1 MTEVFMEQEPL
12 YKQGWNDERKLLLKL
27 SVILGEVGAIPKTGF
42 NKFHGYHYHSEADIN
57 STFQKLFHVHKIM
70 FSASMVSSEMRE
82 TTTNKGNTEYI
93 YKANMRFTFFDAET
107 GESLTGCMSGEG
119 QDNGDKAL
127 YKSISGTQ
135 KYILMKTFMI
145 TDHNDPEGDE
155 GVDERNNGKTPVKP
169 AQPPTSSAPST
180 NSNPAQNAST
190 GQSGAPTDCISEGQT
205 KMLYAKW
212 KSSKH
217 KELPKPDVC
226 ELISAEL
233 GKPVSDFKDV
243 PKSDINKVIKWFED
257 VAA

>member
-1 MTEVFMEQEPL
+1 MEQIYTEQEPL
-12 YKQGWNDERKLLLKL
+12 YKQGWNDDRKLLLKL
-27 SVILGEVGAIPKTGF
+27 SQILGEVGAIPKTGF
-42 NKFHGYHYHSEADIN
+42 NKFHQYFYHSEADIN
-57 STFQKLFHVHKIM
+57 STFQKLFHNHKIM

-155 GVDERNNGKTPVKP
+155 GVDERNANKKPQNSTP
-169 AQPPTSSAPST
+169 PPSNSTPSPT
-180 NSNPAQNAST
+180 TST
-190 GQSGAPTDCISEGQT
+190 GQSSASGDCISEGQT

-212 KSSKH
+212 KSSVH
-217 KELPKPDVC
+217 KDLPKPDVC
-226 ELISAEL
+226 QLLSAEL
-233 GKPVSDFKDV
+233 NEPINDFKEI
-243 PKSDINKVIKWFED
+243 KKTKINEVIKWFESN
-257 VAA
+257 AA

>member
-1 MTEVFMEQEPL
+1 MTQIFMEQEPL

-27 SVILGEVGAIPKTGF
+27 STILGEVGAIPKTGF
-42 NKFHGYHYHSEADIN
+42 NKFHQYYYHSEADIN
-57 STFQKLFHVHKIM
+57 STFQKLFANHKIM

-155 GVDERNNGKTPVKP
+155 GVDERNSGKKPPQPQSHPNQSYQSQTGNTGASNGL
-169 AQPPTSSAPST
+169 
-180 NSNPAQNAST
+180 NAKSRV
-190 GQSGAPTDCISEGQT
+190 INLKSE
-205 KMLYAKW
+205 MKW
-212 KSSKH
+212 DWDSLGSFAS
-217 KELPKPDVC
+217 DV
-226 ELISAEL
+226 L
-233 GKPVSDFKDV
+233 GRP
-243 PKSDINKVIKWFED
+243 IGKVIADIKTEEEWKKVEE
-257 VAA
+257 AMLITRQAS

>member
-1 MTEVFMEQEPL
+1 MTEIYTEQEPL

-27 SVILGEVGAIPKTGF
+27 STILGEVGAIPKTGH
-42 NKFHGYHYHSEADIN
+42 NKFHNYFYHSEADVN
-57 STFQKLFHVHKIM
+57 STFQKLFYTHKIM

-82 TTTNKGNTEYI
+82 TTTRNGNTEFI

-155 GVDERNNGKTPVKP
+155 GVDERNANK
-169 AQPPTSSAPST
+169 QPPKTSQPPS
-180 NSNPAQNAST
+180 NSTPPPTTST
-190 GQSGAPTDCISEGQT
+190 GQASASGDCISEGQT

-212 KSSKH
+212 KSSVH
-217 KELPKPDVC
+217 KDLLKPDVC
-226 ELISAEL
+226 QLLSAEL
-233 GKPVSDFKDV
+233 NEPINDFKEI
-243 PKSDINKVIKWFED
+243 KKTKINEVIKWFESN
-257 VAA
+257 AA

>member
-1 MTEVFMEQEPL
+1 MEQIYTEQEPL
-12 YKQGWNDERKLLLKL
+12 YKQGWNEERKLLLKL
-27 SVILGEVGAIPKTGF
+27 STILGEVGAIPKTGY
-42 NKFHGYHYHSEADIN
+42 NKFHGYNYHSEADVN
-57 STFQKLFHVHKIM
+57 SAFQKLFHNHKIM

-82 TTTNKGNTEYI
+82 TTTRNGNTEFI

-155 GVDERNNGKTPVKP
+155 GVDERNANK
-169 AQPPTSSAPST
+169 QPPKSSQPPST
-180 NSNPAQNAST
+180 ST
-190 GQSGAPTDCISEGQT
+190 PPPSGNTTQSSQSGDCISEGQT

-212 KSSKH
+212 KASVH
-217 KELPKPDVC
+217 KELPKSDVC
-226 ELISAEL
+226 QLLSAEL
-233 GKPVSDFKDV
+233 NKAIGDFKEI
-243 PKSDINKVIKWFED
+243 KKTEINDVIKWFENN
-257 VAA
+257 AA

>member
-1 MTEVFMEQEPL
+1 MTELFMEQEPL

-42 NKFHGYHYHSEADIN
+42 NKFHQYHYHSEGDIN
-57 STFQKLFHVHKIM
+57 STFQKLFHTHKIM

-155 GVDERNNGKTPVKP
+155 GVDERNSGKKTQQQQAPNSPANPPQTP
-169 AQPPTSSAPST
+169 PP
-180 NSNPAQNAST
+180 Q
-190 GQSGAPTDCISEGQT
+190 QSGQPQNSSSLNISGKVFALQKEMG
-205 KMLYAKW
+205 W
-212 KSSKH
+212 KSNDLFAFASN
-217 KELPKPDVC
+217 
-226 ELISAEL
+226 I
-233 GKPVSDFKDV
+233 FKIEVKYPMKDYL
-243 PKSDINKVIKWFED
+243 KSNDDWTKLYDAMLVTKD
-257 VAA
+257 AQAS

>member
-1 MTEVFMEQEPL
+1 METPLYSEQEPL
-12 YKQGWNDERKLLLKL
+12 YKQGWNDDRKLLLKL
-27 SVILGEVGAIPKTGF
+27 SQILGDVGAIPKTGY

-57 STFQKLFHVHKIM
+57 NAFQKQFHTHKVM

-145 TDHNDPEGDE
+145 TDHMDPEGDS
-155 GVDERNNGKTPVKP
+155 GVDERNHRP
-169 AQPPTSSAPST
+169 AQSS
-180 NSNPAQNAST
+180 QNAPQGTPHQPSNNQTQSST
-190 GQSGAPTDCISEGQT
+190 GQYSGSTTLASEGQT
-205 KMLYAKW
+205 KMLYAK
-212 KSSKH
+212 H
-217 KELPKPDVC
+217 K
-226 ELISAEL
+226 AT
-233 GKPVSDFKDV
+233 GWSDFAPISEFLGYPVTKFAEVKAADV
-243 PKSDINKVIKWFED
+243 TKLAQHLDRNK
-257 VAA
+257 AA

>member
-1 MTEVFMEQEPL
+1 MEQIYTEQEPL

-27 SVILGEVGAIPKTGF
+27 STILGEVGAIPKTGF
-42 NKFHGYHYHSEADIN
+42 NKFHGYKYHSEGDVN
-57 STFQKLFHVHKIM
+57 SAFQKLFHTHKIM

-82 TTTNKGNTEYI
+82 TTTKNGNTEFI

-155 GVDERNNGKTPVKP
+155 GVDERNSNKNP
-169 AQPPTSSAPST
+169 APPTNSAPPQ
-180 NSNPAQNAST
+180 NSAT
-190 GQSGAPTDCISEGQT
+190 GQTEQSNDSISDGQRR
-205 KMLYAKW
+205 MLYAKHNQSLL
-212 KSSKH
+212 KGSF
-217 KELPKPDVC
+217 DR
-226 ELISAEL
+226 ISDHL
-233 GKPVSDFKDV
+233 GYTIAKFEEVR
-243 PKSDINKVIKWFED
+243 KSDVNKLIALLDENK
-257 VAA
+257 AS

>member
-1 MTEVFMEQEPL
+1 MTEIYTEQEPL
-12 YKQGWNDERKLLLKL
+12 YKQGWNEERKLLLKL
-27 SVILGEVGAIPKTGF
+27 SQILGEVGAIPKTGF
-42 NKFHGYHYHSEADIN
+42 NKFHQYFYHSEADVN
-57 STFQKLFHVHKIM
+57 SAFQKLFHAHKIM

-82 TTTNKGNTEYI
+82 TTTRNGNTEFI

-155 GVDERNNGKTPVKP
+155 GVDERNAGKKPPSTP
-169 AQPPTSSAPST
+169 QPPNT
-180 NSNPAQNAST
+180 NTPPQNAPTGQT
-190 GQSGAPTDCISEGQT
+190 GQSSDLISEGQT

-212 KSSKH
+212 KSSVH

-226 ELISAEL
+226 QLISAEL
-233 GKPVSDFKDV
+233 NKMVGDFKEI

-257 VAA
+257 AAA